1 MSYKQLTE
9 GQRYQIEALLREGF
23 SQSYI
28 AIQIGKNKSSVSR
41 EIRRNITDKGYC
53 AEAAQKMMIRVL
65 L

>member
-28 AIQIGKNKSSVSR
+28 AIHIGP
-41 EIRRNITDKGYC
+41 EKGSN
-53 AEAAQKMMIRVL
+53 EVV
-65 L
+65 